1 MDLNV
6 QRVTHIKKCYPFPK
20 ICALSTAKGM
30 NVDMKKAVVIG
41 AGQTG
46 RGYVTRYLTEKNY
59 DIVFIDINHKLV
71 EKMDKDKEFSI
82 HFYNRDRTPVHVSD
96 YKVYDVYTKEAE
108 EAIHESDY
116 IFTAVGE
123 QNLKDVAKQI
133 KEGFENKQKNTVIIT
148 CENGIN
154 PARVLRNS
162 LQDLGCLKGY
172 VISQTAVFCSTV
184 NLLQTRLDILSQ
196 NETYFPYDCDEFTG
210 DFDFSGAVKVH
221 NFEKFLKRKIYT
233 YNCLAGLISY
243 CGYIK
248 GYKVYGEAANDMEI
262 SELMDRLLKELNPA
276 LAKYF
281 EIDIKDQEDFANRA
295 LTKFKDK
302 NILDY
307 TIKNGRDA
315 KRKLGPTERI
325 IAPMQIIANNG
336 GDVRILEFNAAAALC
351 YWEEQKDN
359 GREAKYLT
367 TPFDEFYKI
376 AGIDADSEITHSVD
390 KYLEEIKKSR
400 ASISLIEI
408 IYD

>member
-1 MDLNV
+1 
-6 QRVTHIKKCYPFPK
+6 
-20 ICALSTAKGM
+20 
-30 NVDMKKAVVIG
+30 MKKAVVIG

-46 RGYVTRYLTEKNY
+46 RGYVTRYLTQKNY
-59 DIVFIDINHKLV
+59 DIVFIDINHELV
-71 EKMDKDKEFSI
+71 KKMDTDKEFSI
-82 HFYNRDRTPVHVSD
+82 HFYNKDCTPVHVSD
-96 YKVYDVYTKEAE
+96 YRIYDAFTEEAQR
-108 EAIHESDY
+108 AIHESDY

-123 QNLKDVAKQI
+123 QNLKNVAEQI
-133 KEGFENKQKNTVIIT
+133 KDGFKDKQKNTVIIT

-154 PARVLRNS
+154 PARVLRSS
-162 LQDLGCLKGY
+162 LQDLGCIKGY
-172 VISQTAVFCSTV
+172 AVSQTAVFCSTV

-210 DFDFSGAVKVH
+210 DFDFNGAVKIH
-221 NFEKFLKRKIYT
+221 NFEEFLKRKIYT

-248 GYKVYGEAANDMEI
+248 GYRIYGEAANDTEI

-281 EIDIKDQEDFANRA
+281 KIDIKDQQNFANRA
-295 LTKFKDK
+295 LAKFKNK

-325 IAPMQIIANNG
+325 MAPMQIIANHG
-336 GDVRILEFNAAAALC
+336 GDIRILKFNAAAALC

-359 GREAKYLT
+359 GREAKYEVS
-367 TPFDEFYKI
+367 PFDEFCRI
-376 AGIDADSEITHSVD
+376 AGIDANSKLAQDVAG
-390 KYLEEIKKSR
+390 YLEKIKKNR
-400 ASISLIEI
+400 TSINLLEM